1 MSVLESDVALK
12 ALQRKYDL
20 AKHLMS
26 RAENRVALENLMIDI
41 NLEFDAL
48 MVKCV
53 TLSENDPL
61 PGTNATKFEVEKAKH
76 EFDARACDWLSK
88 IDSNAIVDSNPP
100 LQVPN
105 DPLAVEL
112 DSLSGCSAKTSSST
126 GSRSSLRRK
135 EGHVKLKL
143 ARFASELQKEKCQ
156 QAEID
161 AKVLSEAKRRAEMA
175 ESELK
180 RTKELIE
187 RENAI
192 RESERKI
199 RMAAEEARAWN
210 EVSKSEGQV
219 DVGADAFSTVPS
231 KRNVFLMTSLP
242 SQSAT
247 YTQEFVRSTNAPLC
261 LRNEDPRSHFPKIR
275 SSNIADDHEINVDVY
290 KVDRPPQVILPNL
303 DHCTSLK
310 SDQGQRSNQ

>member
-26 RAENRVALENLMIDI
+26 RAENRAALEILIIDI

-76 EFDARACDWLSK
+76 EFNARACDWLSK

-105 DPLAVEL
+105 DPYAVEL
-112 DSLSGCSAKTSSST
+112 DSLSGSSAKTSSST

-135 EGHVKLKL
+135 EGHVKLK
-143 ARFASELQKEKCQ
+143 
-156 QAEID
+156 
-161 AKVLSEAKRRAEMA
+161 
-175 ESELK
+175 
-180 RTKELIE
+180 
-187 RENAI
+187 
-192 RESERKI
+192 
-199 RMAAEEARAWN
+199 
-210 EVSKSEGQV
+210 
-219 DVGADAFSTVPS
+219 
-231 KRNVFLMTSLP
+231 
-242 SQSAT
+242 
-247 YTQEFVRSTNAPLC
+247 
-261 LRNEDPRSHFPKIR
+261 
-275 SSNIADDHEINVDVY
+275 
-290 KVDRPPQVILPNL
+290 
-303 DHCTSLK
+303 
-310 SDQGQRSNQ
+310 